1 MNEFFDLVN
10 QAEQAGIQP
19 VTVGGVECFEKNGT
33 VYLKLETVARGL
45 GFTDVKNGVEY
56 VRWNTVR
63 HHLSTIGFSQ
73 EVAKDDY
80 IPENIFYRL
89 AMKAKNAVAE
99 AFQAKVADEIIPT
112 IRRTGRYEA
121 LHTPEGVTTVT
132 HDEYGSIRVLSI
144 DGNLWFVAKDVLV
157 VLGYRN
163 GQNTSVTLSRHVAP
177 EDKRRISAKNA
188 THQMNIINENGLQSV
203 VMACTLP
210 RAPKVR
216 RWLTVEVLP
225 SLRAGRPYS
234 ASQDAAVRVLTPDD
248 YIKAA
253 QIVAACQEYSL
264 THVLNLLERAGIV
277 TEPTPKEPEL
287 VNVEGSGLDTTSAP
301 LIKIASDKYDVEYHE
316 IAKASGLFLSDI
328 YRICQREA
336 YPTQARAA
344 IIREGIKSCCPRM
357 PVDTIVADIVK
368 QQTVACATLA

>member
-1 MNEFFDLVN
+1 M
-10 QAEQAGIQP
+10 
-19 VTVGGVECFEKNGT
+19 
-33 VYLKLETVARGL
+33 
-45 GFTDVKNGVEY
+45 
-56 VRWNTVR
+56 
-63 HHLSTIGFSQ
+63 
-73 EVAKDDY
+73 
-80 IPENIFYRL
+80 
-89 AMKAKNAVAE
+89 
-99 AFQAKVADEIIPT
+99 
-112 IRRTGRYEA
+112 
-121 LHTPEGVTTVT
+121 
-132 HDEYGSIRVLSI
+132 
-144 DGNLWFVAKDVLV
+144 
-157 VLGYRN
+157 VLGYHN
-163 GQNTSVTLSRHVAP
+163 GNSTSTTLKCFVAP
-177 EDKRRISAKNA
+177 EDKRRISAKTVKNVPY
-188 THQMNIINENGLQSV
+188 QMNIINENGLQSV
-203 VMACTLP
+203 VTACTLP

-234 ASQDAAVRVLTPDD
+234 ASQEAAVRVLTPDD

-277 TEPTPKEPEL
+277 TEPTPKESEQ
-287 VNVEGSGLDTTSAP
+287 VQAESNGLDTTSAP

>member
-1 MNEFFDLVN
+1 MNEIQVFNNPAFGGIRTLTIEGQPWFVGKDVALALGYSNTKDALARHVDADDKLQN
-10 QAEQAGIQP
+10 DGVVIRDPMGREQNPTIINESGLYSLI
-19 VTVGGVECFEKNGT
+19 
-33 VYLKLETVARGL
+33 LSSKL
-45 GFTDVKNGVEY
+45 
-56 VRWNTVR
+56 
-63 HHLSTIGFSQ
+63 
-73 EVAKDDY
+73 
-80 IPENIFYRL
+80 P
-89 AMKAKNAVAE
+89 
-99 AFQAKVADEIIPT
+99 QAKEFKRWVTSEVLPT

-144 DGNLWFVAKDVLV
+144 DGNLWFVAKDVLM
-157 VLGYRN
+157 VLGYHN
-163 GQNTSVTLSRHVAP
+163 GNSTSTTLKCFVAP
-177 EDKRRISAKNA
+177 EDKRRISAKTVKNVPY
-188 THQMNIINENGLQSV
+188 QMNIINENGLQSV

-234 ASQDAAVRVLTPDD
+234 ASQEAAVRVLTPDD

-253 QIVAACQEYSL
+253 QIVATCQEYSL
-264 THVLNLLERAGIV
+264 THVLNLLARAGIEA
-277 TEPTPKEPEL
+277 EPTPKEPEL

-344 IIREGIKSCCPRM
+344 IIRESIKSCCPRM